1 MIVKKDANAPANEK
15 GKDRFVLNKAESDS
29 DAEGHLM
36 EPYVEQHLRQVL
48 EVFLHQVP

>member
-36 EPYVEQHLRQVL
+36 EPDVEKPPKPVGDVVL
-48 EVFLHQVP
+48 HKVP